1 MVDSRKKKIFLV
13 PRKRKRKVTP
23 IYLFSSQLKSQSA
36 MLRSESDFMRSPTP
50 WGKRNIRCL
59 IERDRVIMPNGQHY
73 LYPVAKLEIPD
84 TPQISQE
91 EIEALD
97 LSLNIVYTESTIIK
111 DSEIFATGRKIHS
124 VKEAKELYR
133 KISIDPSSAVSYHR
147 ILFYRFFLFI
157 EQTTGMTGSTERD
170 VSC

>member
-1 MVDSRKKKIFLV
+1 MTILTIMLWWTVGKKDLPRAKKEEKKGNANLSFFITAQKPV
-13 PRKRKRKVTP
+13 CNVEERKRLYE
-23 IYLFSSQLKSQSA
+23 I
-36 MLRSESDFMRSPTP
+36 SDSM
-50 WGKRNIRCL
+50 GKRNIRCL

-73 LYPVAKLEIPD
+73 LYPVAKLEISD

-91 EIEALD
+91 EIEAFD

-133 KISIDPSSAVSYHR
+133 KISIDPSSAVSNHR
-147 ILFYRFFLFI
+147 ILLYRFFYSSSKLLA
-157 EQTTGMTGSTERD
+157 
-170 VSC
+170 